1 MECLLSQIHLVILE
15 LFFHITEMFEE
26 TQRNYRTFCK
36 SAAFC
41 SVLLRWNTLPSPQE
55 VPIME
60 FNVYSTPAS
69 VFAMWVV
76 H

>member
-36 SAAFC
+36 RAAFC
-41 SVLLRWNTLPSPQE
+41 SVLLRWNTLPSPQGGSDYG
-55 VPIME
+55 V
-60 FNVYSTPAS
+60 
-69 VFAMWVV
+69 
-76 H
+76 